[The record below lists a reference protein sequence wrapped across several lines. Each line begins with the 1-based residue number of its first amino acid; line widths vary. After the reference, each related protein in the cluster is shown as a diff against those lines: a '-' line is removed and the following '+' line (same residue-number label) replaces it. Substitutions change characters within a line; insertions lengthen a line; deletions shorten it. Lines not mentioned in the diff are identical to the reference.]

1 MSDGSPNRDGHEADV
16 DNARDRSDEPPK
28 LGEVLDMDLDTGD
41 DDDRRYVVLFDEDY
55 DDVLLDADD
64 SVALLVDNDQ
74 ACELLRLSSKA
85 VAELAPRHAPDKE
98 PIQAMID
105 SLQEVQDAE

>member
-1 MSDGSPNRDGHEADV
+1 MQSDTEKTSDDRERDT
-16 DNARDRSDEPPK
+16 SDEPAK
-28 LGEVLDMDLDTGD
+28 LGEVLDMELDTGD

-55 DDVLLDADD
+55 DDVLIDADD

-74 ACELLRLSSKA
+74 ACELLRLTSKV

-105 SLQEVQDAE
+105 NLQEVQDGA